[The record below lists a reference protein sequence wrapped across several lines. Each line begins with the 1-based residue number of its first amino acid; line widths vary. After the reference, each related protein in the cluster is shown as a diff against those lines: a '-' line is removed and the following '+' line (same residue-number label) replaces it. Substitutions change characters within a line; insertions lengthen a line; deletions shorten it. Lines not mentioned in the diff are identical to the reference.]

1 MAAVNLQDTFMHKGK
16 ECPKRYILVM
26 GPTGAGKSTFIDNAM
41 SPGDPTPKV
50 GHGLE
55 SQTAEIQEYTIGEII
70 NNFEVILVDT
80 PGFNDTENGDSL
92 AFGQISGW
100 LEQYPHPLPGVI
112 YIYSIQTEKGTNSFV
127 RSLEIFKKICG
138 DPFSPNITLVT
149 NKWSRPG
156 TRTEHAREKELKDKD
171 IFWAGLVG
179 KHAKMRRYH
188 YFDFNQE
195 EFTSEDPIQWAAT
208 DGSENEA
215 SEGVGGEVREEIS
228 EEAGET
234 AREMAREN
242 ARENAREIIKEVL
255 RNKLKKTRFQQ
266 QVFNE
271 GRQAG
276 GTSACLAVVGHL
288 AKIGADAD
296 DEEKHMKATAE
307 ELKESDPEK
316 SAYCHEQ
323 AEHARSQKE
332 NIQKQWTILASL
344 VDGIGSILAAIAEK
358 YGYPLLRD
366 GVLSLTRAAAM
377 HLGKEDFDPST

>member
-127 RSLEIFKKICG
+127 R
-138 DPFSPNITLVT
+138 
-149 NKWSRPG
+149 
-156 TRTEHAREKELKDKD
+156 
-171 IFWAGLVG
+171 
-179 KHAKMRRYH
+179 
-188 YFDFNQE
+188 E

-271 GRQAG
+271 GREAG